1 MTPRDGPVGRRAWTA
16 FASVA
21 ALAGPRSARALVS
34 APLRLASRRRAGYG
48 RAMMRVGRHETP
60 GLWKVPA
67 EWNAVAPQVSVR
79 RLGLRLELD
88 LRDNLQRTVYYA
100 GTYEPDVLAFL
111 DRELAPG
118 DVLADV
124 GAHVGVHAL
133 SAARHDGVR
142 VLAFEP
148 ATDSATKLRAA
159 AARNGVRVEV
169 VETALGAEPGE
180 VELRADPDY
189 AVADAGVRSQHG
201 AGAVVARVP
210 VTTFDA
216 WASHA
221 GLDRL
226 DIVKIDVEG
235 AEPLVLRGM
244 VQSLRRLRP
253 RAVVVEAKGR
263 IMERAGVDDASL
275 EAPLRDA
282 GYAPAGDIDW
292 ANRLFRPAEVPPLPS

>member
-1 MTPRDGPVGRRAWTA
+1 MTPRDGPVGRWGWAA
-16 FASVA
+16 FESVA
-21 ALAGPRSARALVS
+21 RLGGPRPARALASVL
-34 APLRLASRRRAGYG
+34 LRIASRRRAGYE

-67 EWNAVAPQVSVR
+67 AWNAAAPEVSVR
-79 RLGLRLELD
+79 RLGLRWRLD

-111 DRELAPG
+111 RRELEPG

-133 SAARHDGVR
+133 TAARHDGVR

-148 ATDSATKLRAA
+148 ATDSAAKLRAA
-159 AARNGVRVEV
+159 ATRNGLRVEV
-169 VETALGAEPGE
+169 VETALGAARGE

-189 AVADAGVRSQHG
+189 PVADAGVRSQHG

-216 WASHA
+216 WASEA

-235 AEPLVLRGM
+235 AEPVVLRGM
-244 VQSLRRLRP
+244 AQTLRRLRP

-263 IMERAGVDDASL
+263 VMERAGVDDSAL
-275 EAPLRDA
+275 EAPLREA
-282 GYAPAGDIDW
+282 GYGPAGDVDW
-292 ANRLFRPAEVPPLPS
+292 ANRLFRPSSPSVP